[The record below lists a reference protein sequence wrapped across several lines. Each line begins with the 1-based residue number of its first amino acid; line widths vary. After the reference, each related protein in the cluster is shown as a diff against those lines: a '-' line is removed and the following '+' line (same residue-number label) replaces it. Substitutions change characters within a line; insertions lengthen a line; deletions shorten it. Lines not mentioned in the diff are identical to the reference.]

1 MTVTCYFHV
10 PLLVDIPDALNNT
23 FNQALTEGKPWAKS
37 DPISQCRLSVV
48 VSEAV

>member
-23 FNQALTEGKPWAKS
+23 FNQALTEGRPWRGV
-37 DPISQCRLSVV
+37 RLTKCG
-48 VSEAV
+48 E